1 MPMRV
6 DVVMIANAMVYNL
19 GVALLTLGVDGGAY
33 AILASVNLATLYLIS
48 HLSKLARFTSRP

>member
-1 MPMRV
+1 MRV
-6 DVVMIANAMVYNL
+6 DVVMIANAMIYNL